1 MRAKLCVV
9 AVLTVAFTFALP
21 VAAVRAQASRSIDEE
36 LLEDLGAD
44 PLDQLDRELFEPDRK
59 PQRPQPDRGEDAQ
72 EKLRRELGPAGVS
85 EEANPVLDIARR
97 MRDVK
102 GRIDGNDS
110 GPATQAAQ
118 KRIVA
123 DLDKLIQ
130 QARKKSQAAGKPG
143 SSDRQKITS
152 RAPIGQPRP
161 KPGGGGTKPSER
173 PAAESN
179 RRPGSGD
186 PTRRPD
192 MAEMQELMKQLWG
205 ELPPHAKE
213 QMLQSPPE
221 EFLPRYELLIE
232 KYFRRL
238 SEEE

>member
-1 MRAKLCVV
+1 MRARLYI
-9 AVLTVAFTFALP
+9 AAILTATFVFALP
-21 VAAVRAQASRSIDEE
+21 VAAVRAQASRSLDEQ

-44 PLDQLDRELFEPDRK
+44 PLDELDRELFGPDGK
-59 PQRPQPDRGEDAQ
+59 PQRPQPDRGEGAQ

-110 GPATQAAQ
+110 GPATQAEQ

-130 QARKKSQAAGKPG
+130 QARKRCKAAGKPG
-143 SSDRQKITS
+143 SSAGQKTTS

-161 KPGGGGTKPSER
+161 KQGGGGTRPSER
-173 PAAESN
+173 PATESN
-179 RRPGSGD
+179 RRPGTGD

-232 KYFRRL
+232 EYFRRL